1 MPASAAV
8 AAGPGMPNRP
18 YSPRIVGP
26 VWPTTLPES
35 WSETAEAIRQKSA
48 DLAANAAAIRRAADE
63 LGGSNTGQT
72 IDAMCERSYRLA
84 QTIINQSDMY
94 ADVSKAVKETAELIW
109 HARGRLEEIDRKA
122 HEEIERL
129 KQRLQAAAL
138 SPLGAGAAMAAISA
152 AIEAVITAAQGEALA
167 VGTDTAASIAE
178 QAANIGGTPSSQMPG
193 GGQITAA
200 DHTTQAGG
208 NGDNIQALD
217 NPHGS
222 PPPSRPTSDL
232 PKWNEAGHPRDDLPS
247 DGGTDSGGSE
257 TPGASEPGKTPGETG
272 TGSGEPGE
280 TPRGNADTTDALK
293 GTPAEANNLPRWES
307 NTPAMTPPMTPVSS
321 GGGGASSLGSAGSG
335 FKPPSASGLSST
347 GTGGLSP
354 SSLSS
359 NAGLSSSLPSSV
371 SPAAGGL
378 PSAAAGGGGA
388 PGAATSSDFSRG
400 FNAGLG
406 TGSVLPPPVAPPPA
420 QPLSSTTGASSVPV
434 SAGPAPV
441 SAAGGPAHVAS
452 PGSAAGVPAGHMGS
466 MGAPMMPPAAAPAGP
481 LPPFNSDLQPRQVAP
496 AGAGAPP
503 PAPPPAPPASP
514 GQGTALPPGVVA
526 SGVGA
531 AAAGATAGAWSVAP
545 DPLLDQAVKLLHE
558 LMHASRVYG
567 CIDWC
572 VGMFKTPSGPKACVV
587 SNEGSGFIPP
597 GVFLPKS
604 AEFVFSD
611 GHLGRDFH
619 ARWFGWVNPAETMLA
634 YAQQCMQSNPNVEL
648 WALAV
653 STNHGGNAAPV
664 RAAGLLHVQNC
675 RLEELEKLGITADV
689 PPPGLDE
696 TRIHRLQTMD
706 PAEYG
711 LLTSGSVVD
720 RARLLALTIAAVRTA
735 LSRASE
741 LLGFQVPPAIRQVA
755 TVIEN
760 GEAVS
765 EQLWTE
771 LDLAMRAAILDSSGQ
786 RPGRVAGDV
795 GPSAYAR
802 CFHNVARAAELLLWW
817 RGTTPDYVEIA
828 YTARHIAKE
837 AELWPAMAA

>member
-8 AAGPGMPNRP
+8 AAGPGMPTRP
-18 YSPRIVGP
+18 YSMRILGGS
-26 VWPTTLPES
+26 WPSTSPES
-35 WSETAEAIRQKSA
+35 WSETASALSKKSA
-48 DLAANAAAIRRAADE
+48 DLSMSAAAIRRIADD
-63 LGGSNTGQT
+63 LGSSNSGQM
-72 IDAMCERSYRLA
+72 IDAMCERSYRTA
-84 QTIINQSDMY
+84 QTVINHSDLYGDM
-94 ADVSKAVKETAELIW
+94 AKAVKETAELIW
-109 HARGRLEEIDRKA
+109 HARGKLEEIDRKA

-129 KQRLQAAAL
+129 KQQLQAASL

-152 AIEAVITAAQGEALA
+152 AIEAVITAAQAEAQALG
-167 VGTDTAASIAE
+167 VDTAAAIAE
-178 QAANIGGTPSSQMPG
+178 QAANIGGNPSSQLPA
-193 GGQITAA
+193 GGQISPA
-200 DHTTQAGG
+200 DHTTQGG
-208 NGDNIQALD
+208 NGDNVQALD
-217 NPHGS
+217 TFG
-222 PPPSRPTSDL
+222 
-232 PKWNEAGHPRDDLPS
+232 PR
-247 DGGTDSGGSE
+247 
-257 TPGASEPGKTPGETG
+257 PGE
-272 TGSGEPGE
+272 PP
-280 TPRGNADTTDALK
+280 TPHQTR
-293 GTPAEANNLPRWES
+293 PE
-307 NTPAMTPPMTPVSS
+307 SS
-321 GGGGASSLGSAGSG
+321 GGTGLDGDSAGEDSAPSPSDQRPEGSGDQGAGAETPSGKPEAAPATPAPEKLSDSPKPFEMRPEGSGSQLMPPVSAAPPTGSAGGGSSPLGSIGSG
-335 FKPPSASGLSST
+335 FKPPSAAGLSSA
-347 GTGGLSP
+347 GTSGLSP

-371 SPAAGGL
+371 SPASGGL
-378 PSAAAGGGGA
+378 PSAAAGAGGA

-420 QPLSSTTGASSVPV
+420 QPLSSTTGASSAPV

-452 PGSAAGVPAGHMGS
+452 PGSATGVPAGHMGS

-526 SGVGA
+526 SGVA
-531 AAAGATAGAWSVAP
+531 ATAAGAVAGAQSGAP
-545 DPLLDQAVKLLHE
+545 DPLLNQAVELLHE

-611 GHLGRDFH
+611 GLLERDFH
-619 ARWFGWVNPAETMLA
+619 ARWFGWVNPAQTMTA
-634 YAQQCMQSNPNVEL
+634 YGQMCMASNPNVEL

-653 STNHGGNAAPV
+653 STDYGGNAAVARDAGV
-664 RAAGLLHVQNC
+664 RHIENC
-675 RLEELEKLGITADV
+675 ALTTSPIKADSA
-689 PPPGLDE
+689 PPALDE
-696 TRIHRLQTMD
+696 TRIHRLETID
-706 PAEYG
+706 RPEYAR
-711 LLTSGSVVD
+711 LTTGGVVD
-720 RARLLALTIAAVRTA
+720 RSQLWALTVAAVRTV

-741 LLGFQVPPAIRQVA
+741 LLGFQVSPAIRQVA
-755 TVIEN
+755 TAIEN
-760 GEAVS
+760 GEPVA
-765 EQLWTE
+765 EELWAD
-771 LDLAMRAAILDSSGQ
+771 LDVAMRAAILDSAGQ

-802 CFHNVARAAELLLWW
+802 CFHNVARAAELLSWW
-817 RGTTPDYVEIA
+817 RSTTPDYVEIA

-837 AELWPAMAA
+837 AELWPTMAA

>member
-1 MPASAAV
+1 M
-8 AAGPGMPNRP
+8 
-18 YSPRIVGP
+18 RILGGS
-26 VWPTTLPES
+26 WPSTSPES
-35 WSETAEAIRQKSA
+35 WSDTASALSKKSA
-48 DLAANAAAIRRAADE
+48 DLSTSAAAIRRAADD
-63 LGGSNTGQT
+63 LGGSNSGQM
-72 IDAMCERSYRLA
+72 IDAMCERSYRTA
-84 QTIINQSDMY
+84 QTVINHSDLYGDM
-94 ADVSKAVKETAELIW
+94 AKAVKETAELIW

-129 KQRLQAAAL
+129 KQQLQALAG
-138 SPLGAGAAMAAISA
+138 SPLGAGAAMAAIYA

-178 QAANIGGTPSSQMPG
+178 QAANIGGTPSSQLSS
-193 GGQITAA
+193 GGQITPA
-200 DHTTQAGG
+200 DHTTQSGG

-217 NPHGS
+217 NPHNS

-232 PKWNEAGHPRDDLPS
+232 PKWNESGHPRDDLPS
-247 DGGTDSGGSE
+247 DGATDSGGSE

-280 TPRGNADTTDALK
+280 TPGGNADTTDALK

-321 GGGGASSLGSAGSG
+321 GGSGGASSLGSVGSG
-335 FKPPSASGLSST
+335 FKPPSASGLSSA

-359 NAGLSSSLPSSV
+359 NAGLSSLPSSV

-434 SAGPAPV
+434 SAVPAPV

-452 PGSAAGVPAGHMGS
+452 PGSAASVPAGHMGS

-496 AGAGAPP
+496 AAAGAPP

-531 AAAGATAGAWSVAP
+531 TAAGAIAGAQSGAP
-545 DPLLDQAVKLLHE
+545 DPLLDRASELVYE

-572 VGMFKTPSGPKACVV
+572 VGMFKTPSGPQAWVV
-587 SNEGSGFIPP
+587 SSEGSGFIPP
-597 GVFLPKS
+597 GVFLPSS
-604 AEFVFSD
+604 ARLVFSD
-611 GHLGRDFH
+611 PGLDKDFH
-619 ARWFGWVNPAETMLA
+619 ARWFGWVNPAQTMTA
-634 YAQQCMQSNPNVEL
+634 YGQMCMASNPNVEL

-653 STNHGGNAAPV
+653 STDYGGNAAVARDAGV
-664 RAAGLLHVQNC
+664 RHIENC
-675 RLEELEKLGITADV
+675 ALTTSPIKADSA
-689 PPPGLDE
+689 PPALDE
-696 TRIHRLQTMD
+696 TRIHRLETID
-706 PAEYG
+706 RPEYAR
-711 LLTSGSVVD
+711 LTTGGVVD
-720 RARLLALTIAAVRTA
+720 RSQLWALTVAAVRTV

-755 TVIEN
+755 TAIEN
-760 GEAVS
+760 GEPVT
-765 EQLWTE
+765 EELWAD
-771 LDLAMRAAILDSSGQ
+771 LDVAMRAAILDSAGQ
-786 RPGRVAGDV
+786 RPGRVASDV

-802 CFHNVARAAELLLWW
+802 CFHNVARAAELLSWW
-817 RGTTPDYVEIA
+817 RSTTPDYVEIA

-837 AELWPAMAA
+837 AELWPTMAA

>member
-1 MPASAAV
+1 M
-8 AAGPGMPNRP
+8 
-18 YSPRIVGP
+18 RILGGS
-26 VWPTTLPES
+26 WPSTSPES
-35 WSETAEAIRQKSA
+35 WSETANALSKKSA
-48 DLAANAAAIRRAADE
+48 DLSMSAAAIRRAADD
-63 LGGSNTGQT
+63 LGGSNSGQM
-72 IDAMCERSYRLA
+72 IEAMCERAYRTA
-84 QTIINQSDMY
+84 QTVINHSDLYGDM
-94 ADVSKAVKETAELIW
+94 AKAVKETAELIW
-109 HARGRLEEIDRKA
+109 HVRGRLEEIDRRA

-129 KQRLQAAAL
+129 KQQLQAAAS
-138 SPLGAGAAMAAISA
+138 SPLGAGAAMAAIAA
-152 AIEAVITAAQGEALA
+152 AIEAVIDAAAAEARA
-167 VGTDTAASIAE
+167 ADADTAAAIAQ
-178 QAANIGGTPSSQMPG
+178 QAANIGGNSSSQMPG
-193 GGQITAA
+193 SGQITPA
-200 DHTTQAGG
+200 DHTTHATG
-208 NGDNIQALD
+208 NGDNVQALD
-217 NPHGS
+217 TFG
-222 PPPSRPTSDL
+222 
-232 PKWNEAGHPRDDLPS
+232 PR
-247 DGGTDSGGSE
+247 
-257 TPGASEPGKTPGETG
+257 
-272 TGSGEPGE
+272 SGEPPTPHQTRPENSGGTGLGGDSAGEDSAPSPSDQRPEGSGDQGAGTE
-280 TPRGNADTTDALK
+280 TPSGKPEAAPA
-293 GTPAEANNLPRWES
+293 TPAPEKLSDSPKPFEMRPEGS
-307 NTPAMTPPMTPVSS
+307 GSQLMPPVSAAPTTGS
-321 GGGGASSLGSAGSG
+321 GGGGSSPLGSIGSG
-335 FKPPSASGLSST
+335 FKPPSSAGLSSA

-378 PSAAAGGGGA
+378 PSAAAGGG
-388 PGAATSSDFSRG
+388 GAATSSDFSRG

-420 QPLSSTTGASSVPV
+420 QPLSSTTGASSAPV

-452 PGSAAGVPAGHMGS
+452 PTSAAGVPAGHMGS

-496 AGAGAPP
+496 AAAGAPP
-503 PAPPPAPPASP
+503 PAAPPSPPASA
-514 GQGTALPPGVVA
+514 GQATPLPPGVVA

-531 AAAGATAGAWSVAP
+531 TAAGAAAGAWSVAP
-545 DPLLDQAVKLLHE
+545 DPLLDQAVKMLHE

-572 VGMFKTPSGPKACVV
+572 IGMFKTPSGPKACVV

-604 AEFVFSD
+604 AEFVFAD
-611 GHLGRDFH
+611 GHLDRDFH
-619 ARWFGWVNPAETMLA
+619 ARWFGWVNPAQTMLA
-634 YAQQCMQSNPNVEL
+634 YAQQCMQINPNVEL

-653 STNHGGNAAPV
+653 STNHGGNAAPA
-664 RAAGLLHVQNC
+664 RDAGLLYVQNC

-711 LLTSGSVVD
+711 LLTAGGTVD
-720 RARLLALTIAAVRTA
+720 RSRLWALTVAAVRTA

-755 TVIEN
+755 TAIEN
-760 GEAVS
+760 GEPVS

-837 AELWPAMAA
+837 AELWPTMAA